1 MTPPPFTPSQTI
13 GPFFAVA
20 LPAPGE
26 EHLVAPGAPGAI
38 RVEGTVRDGAGTPVD
53 DALLEIWQADPAGRH
68 PPDTDFSGFGR
79 CRTDPAGH
87 FGFVTV
93 RPGRVPHPLGGWQ
106 APHLAVAVFARG
118 LLARLVTR
126 LYFPDES
133 EANAA
138 DPVMASLPDDA
149 RASLVAAPGDGCSVF
164 DCFVFDV
171 HLQGERETTF
181 FAV

>member
-1 MTPPPFTPSQTI
+1 MTAPPFTPSQTI

-26 EHLVAPGAPGAI
+26 EHLVAPGTPGAI
-38 RVEGTVRDGAGTPVD
+38 RVEGTVRDGAGAPVD
-53 DALLEIWQADPAGRH
+53 DALLEVWQADPAGRY
-68 PPDTDFSGFGR
+68 PPETDFSGFGR
-79 CRTDPAGH
+79 CLTDAAGH

-93 RPGRVPHPLGGWQ
+93 RPGRVPDPHGGLQ
-106 APHLAVAVFARG
+106 APHLAVSVFARG

-126 LYFPDES
+126 LYFPDET

-138 DPVMASLPDDA
+138 DHVLSSLPDDA
-149 RASLVAAPGDGCSVF
+149 RASLVATAGGG
-164 DCFVFDV
+164 CFVFDV